1 MKKKIHVYE
10 NMTNEELL
18 SAYESAVEE
27 AKETDI
33 QLKVNIIRDEI
44 LRRMSK

>member
-1 MKKKIHVYE
+1 MAKKIHVYE

-18 SAYESAVEE
+18 SAYERAIEE

-33 QLKVNIIRDEI
+33 QFKVNIIRDEI
-44 LRRMSK
+44 LKRMSK

>member
-18 SAYESAVEE
+18 SAYERAVEE

-33 QLKVNIIRDEI
+33 QFKVNIIRAEI
-44 LRRMSK
+44 LKRMSK